1 MKRNLAVMLIVFSIP
16 SLSTP
21 AVHEALRL
29 TIRVMDYVGLPV
41 ATLGELETNAR
52 RVLRG
57 AGVAVDFVECCGNGA
72 KSGAEGCLG
81 VPGSTDVIL
90 RILQPK
96 FAVKGEQLG
105 YAAMG
110 PEGGAYVTIFV
121 NLGEQKARVG
131 NLTNGTFLGHAVAHE
146 VGHLLL
152 GANSHSTAGI
162 MRPVWRSADEEW
174 MAKGVLIF
182 GEDEAVRMQ
191 TAIAR
196 LAGGN

>member
-1 MKRNLAVMLIVFSIP
+1 MKRNLSLMLLVLSIP

-21 AVHEALRL
+21 AVNEAHRL
-29 TIRVMDYVGLPV
+29 TIRVMDYAGLPV
-41 ATLGELETNAR
+41 ATLGELEANAQ

-57 AGVAVDFVECCGNGA
+57 AGVSVHFVECYGNVV
-72 KSGAEGCLG
+72 KSGAAGCLG

-131 NLTNGTFLGHAVAHE
+131 NLTNGAFLGHAVAHE
-146 VGHLLL
+146 IGHLLL

-162 MRPVWRSADEEW
+162 MRPVWRPADEVW

-191 TAIAR
+191 MAIAR
-196 LAGGN
+196 LAGRD